1 MLACHL
7 LSCIFGG
14 TENGDNK
21 QNIQHQQSCLGR
33 GCDLSF
39 SWSAVQIRL
48 VHFTPTEPY
57 EGLIIHVDRRS
68 GMRVGGWA
76 DGAQGCGLRS
86 FSAPK
91 VRLCS
96 GLQQQ
101 PPEAAH
107 WCCLGIRLVTASRMA
122 KRSLPAYLFFDS
134 RAVNTGLLA
143 LKENGGKLSCIW
155 LFATPWTVAR
165 QAPMSLEFPRQEYW
179 SGLPFPSAGD
189 LSNPGIEPVSPTLA
203 GGFFTTAP
211 PGKPQLSSIFHLF
224 TLATH
229 SDSFSRRSPFPEAI
243 NHSSLRLSSH

>member
-1 MLACHL
+1 MIACHL

-21 QNIQHQQSCLGR
+21 QNIQRQQSCLGR
-33 GCDLSF
+33 GCNLSF

-48 VHFTPTEPY
+48 VHFMPTEPY

-101 PPEAAH
+101 PPEAAR
-107 WCCLGIRLVTASRMA
+107 WCCLGIRLVTASQMA
-122 KRSLPAYLFFDS
+122 KRSLPACLFFDS
-134 RAVNTGLLA
+134 KSSQHWSLSPQR
-143 LKENGGKLSCIW
+143 KWGKLSCVQ

-179 SGLPFPSAGD
+179 SGFPFPAPGD

-211 PGKPQLSSIFHLF
+211 PGKPQLSSVFHLL

-229 SDSFSRRSPFPEAI
+229 SDSFSRGSPFPEAI
-243 NHSSLRLSSH
+243 NYSSLQLSSH

>member
-1 MLACHL
+1 MIACHL

-21 QNIQHQQSCLGR
+21 QNIQRQQSCLGR
-33 GCDLSF
+33 GCNLSF

-48 VHFTPTEPY
+48 VHFMPTEPY

-101 PPEAAH
+101 PPEAAR
-107 WCCLGIRLVTASRMA
+107 WCCLGIHLVTASQMA
-122 KRSLPAYLFFDS
+122 KRSLPACLFFDS
-134 RAVNTGLLA
+134 KSSHQWYFLYSHFFFSFFVIFSLFHSLGKNKMLLKSNI
-143 LKENGGKLSCIW
+143 LPTLYFYLCWVWQVKTHDGKL
-155 LFATPWTVAR
+155 LV
-165 QAPMSLEFPRQEYW
+165 
-179 SGLPFPSAGD
+179 LPY
-189 LSNPGIEPVSPTLA
+189 
-203 GGFFTTAP
+203 
-211 PGKPQLSSIFHLF
+211 KPDFLKLI
-224 TLATH
+224 
-229 SDSFSRRSPFPEAI
+229 
-243 NHSSLRLSSH
+243 